1 MIHIFFRTTSNKRDN
16 KDRPD
21 WFSYER
27 CWKNLLGTCMDNPIT
42 VIHDGEI
49 EFEWFKEMPPA
60 NVDIMQIDSEK
71 AIEPLIKEW
80 EDKGETYVDQ
90 DAFGNSIE
98 KRLEKPDREKAAG
111 SLMYEIIFNKI
122 KDVENKNELVYM
134 IEDDYIHLEGWPAI
148 FEDVFYHYKDLTYA
162 TLYDHPD
169 KYTERYKGLQTP
181 LIMSSY
187 SHWRFVPSSCGT
199 FGGRISAFLNDK
211 EIHMNDL
218 GDHNKF
224 LKLAQRN
231 RSIISPVPG
240 FATHCINNFLAPYRD
255 WSRIQ

>member
-1 MIHIFFRTTSNKRDN
+1 MIHIFFRTTANKRDN

-71 AIEPLIKEW
+71 SIEPLIKEW

-98 KRLEKPDREKAAG
+98 KRLEKPDREKAAVDEWLASDKG
-111 SLMYEIIFNKI
+111 FHIMR
-122 KDVENKNELVYM
+122 
-134 IEDDYIHLEGWPAI
+134 
-148 FEDVFYHYKDLTYA
+148 
-162 TLYDHPD
+162 DHPAHGTQILGGMWGA
-169 KYTERYKGLQTP
+169 KSGSIPEMKSLISEYSKGNFWQ
-181 LIMSSY
+181 
-187 SHWRFVPSSCGT
+187 V
-199 FGGRISAFLNDK
+199 D
-211 EIHMNDL
+211 
-218 GDHNKF
+218 
-224 LKLAQRN
+224 Q
-231 RSIISPVPG
+231 
-240 FATHCINNFLAPYRD
+240 NFLREKIYPMVRRNSYVHDEFFEKKPFPTKRKEGVD
-255 WSRIQ
+255 SNGNPKHFIGEPVDENDERIW